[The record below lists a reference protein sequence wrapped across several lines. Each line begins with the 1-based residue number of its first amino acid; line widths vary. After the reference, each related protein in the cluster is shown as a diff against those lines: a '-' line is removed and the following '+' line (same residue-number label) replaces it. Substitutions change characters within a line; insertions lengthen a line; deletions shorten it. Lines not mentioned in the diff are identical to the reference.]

1 MRLPSPTRTSSES
14 SGPSLRQV
22 PFFSPLARLY
32 ADWSYSGID
41 LASPSELV
49 AHERDR
55 FDIAKHIGAE
65 EVIYQ
70 DLEDLKNC
78 CASLSPR
85 KNQDFEVGVF
95 CGKYITSVPE
105 GYFEHLE
112 DLRGKARS
120 SAPAA
125 GSSTQV
131 ANSGV
136 TAQDNSNGGPFDRN
150 IQEPLRSPADREDIR
165 YVELNPE

>member
-1 MRLPSPTRTSSES
+1 MTTKHL
-14 SGPSLRQV
+14 L
-22 PFFSPLARLY
+22 
-32 ADWSYSGID
+32 SGID

-70 DLEDLKNC
+70 DLADLKFC

-85 KNQDFEVGVF
+85 KDQDFEVGVF
-95 CGKYITSVPE
+95 CGKYITSVPD

-125 GSSTQV
+125 SLSTQV
-131 ANSGV
+131 ASSGA
-136 TAQDNSNGGPFDRN
+136 TAQERSSGETLNGG
-150 IQEPLRSPADREDIR
+150 ISEPLRSPADREDIR
-165 YVELNPE
+165 YVKPVQLDLTSIPTNINISIYNIANNTQSR

>member
-1 MRLPSPTRTSSES
+1 MTTYS
-14 SGPSLRQV
+14 
-22 PFFSPLARLY
+22 
-32 ADWSYSGID
+32 SGID

-70 DLEDLKNC
+70 DLADLKTS

-85 KNQDFEVGVF
+85 KDQDFEVGVF
-95 CGKYITSVPE
+95 CGKYITSVPD

-131 ANSGV
+131 ANGGAAVHDRSRVVASKGV
-136 TAQDNSNGGPFDRN
+136 EP
-150 IQEPLRSPADREDIR
+150 EPLRSPADREDIR
-165 YVELNPE
+165 